1 MRKSYLIVSVI
12 ILLSF
17 AVGAYFYPQLPEKMA
32 SHWNA
37 QGEVDDYMSKFWG
50 TFLTPI
56 IILAMFL
63 LFVLIPKIDPL
74 KENIEKFRKYFDA
87 FIVLISIFLF
97 YLFILVIVWNLGK
110 TFNFTVFLI
119 PAFGILFYYAGILV
133 ENAKR
138 NWFVGI
144 RTPWTLASEIV
155 WDKTHQ
161 LGGKLF
167 KIAALIS
174 FLGIIFSKY
183 ALFFVLIPII
193 SVSLYTILYSYWQY
207 QKTERK

>member
-12 ILLSF
+12 ILFSF

-50 TFLTPI
+50 TFLTPV
-56 IILAMFL
+56 ILLTMFL
-63 LFVLIPKIDPL
+63 LFILIPKIDPL

-87 FIVLISIFLF
+87 FIVLISVFLF
-97 YLFILVIVWNLGK
+97 YLFLLVIIWNLGK
-110 TFNFTVFLI
+110 TFNFTVFLV

-144 RTPWTLASEIV
+144 RTPWTLANETV

-183 ALFFVLIPII
+183 AIFFVLIPII